1 MVAVPMAHQF
11 SVEIH
16 DYLTSALQTTEREL
30 EAAKAKA
37 EVERA
42 GYLEGRLEELRHLR
56 ELLTARYDLKL
67 HKYY

>member
-1 MVAVPMAHQF
+1 
-11 SVEIH
+11 
-16 DYLTSALQTTEREL
+16 
-30 EAAKAKA
+30 
-37 EVERA
+37 VERA